1 MTSTRSRLLTPALS
15 LPLLLAAC
23 AGDDLGGSASEGDE
37 EQYTT
42 GFVEETSGTD
52 TDATD
57 TDTDTDA
64 TDTDEPAPDL
74 CEDVV
79 CDAGLVCDP
88 LTGSCVEAGSCE
100 PDRQVGDYLFC
111 YETTDDSFALVIRY
125 EGPGELDLDASELR
139 LNVTEIYPGSGW
151 NSSTQT
157 LSIAADALDP
167 NKYSFL
173 LRGKTTQGEDIR
185 PLFIPMWLGEGMRY
199 SDFRW
204 QDGIV
209 YQVFTDRFLNADP
222 SNDIDNSM
230 GSLAEV
236 DDFRSQWQGG
246 DFAGITAKI
255 EDGYFE
261 SMGINALWISS
272 PVLNSHNSQPS
283 VGMSDPRRFSS
294 YHSYHPIATGYTH
307 LEDYGYDTAIETAF
321 GTEAELHAL
330 VEAAHRRGIRVIPDF
345 VANHV
350 QIEAEMYSQH
360 PEWFFPH
367 SWCDGNW
374 DAGRINCWFT
384 PDMPDFDY
392 GANPAAV
399 DAVVDHALWL
409 IQEFNFDG
417 FRADAL
423 KHMDDVAVRA
433 IKTAVVEE
441 IETTVNDHSLSL
453 EPTIFYMVGE
463 SLGGWARYHVRED
476 MVQGQVDEA
485 YYEITRDALLT
496 FSRSVRDLAVF
507 ATPNDTAYLV
517 EQPTMGGAGGY
528 PGAVMGNFFGN
539 HDQWRALTEAGGV
552 GNPDAYK
559 RLRLA
564 QTFLMTSPLNV
575 PMLYQ
580 GDDIGTEGEQDP
592 DNRRMQKF
600 TELSPEEQASLDNVR
615 IAGLTREAHPA
626 LRRGLRQV
634 VVLEDW
640 FWVYRLTY
648 EALPGDSESDDEVYV
663 AINRDAD
670 KQWSPPP
677 GYTDVFG
684 NCQGGVVPS
693 LSSCI
698 FTLD

>member
-1 MTSTRSRLLTPALS
+1 MTWTRSRLLTPALA
-15 LPLLLAAC
+15 LPFALAAC
-23 AGDDLGGSASEGDE
+23 TGDDVGGSAETSGDE

-52 TDATD
+52 TEA
-57 TDTDTDA
+57 TDTDA
-64 TDTDEPAPDL
+64 TDTDDTGPDL
-74 CEDVV
+74 CEDVM
-79 CDAGLVCDP
+79 CEAGQVCDP
-88 LTGSCVEAGSCE
+88 LTGMCIEGGSCE
-100 PDRQVGDYLFC
+100 PDRQVGEFVFC
-111 YETTDDSFALVIRY
+111 YETTEDSLAVVIRY
-125 EGPGELDLDASELR
+125 EGPGQLDLEASELR
-139 LNVTEIYPGSGW
+139 LNANGIDGSSGW
-151 NSSTQT
+151 NSATQT
-157 LSIAADALDP
+157 LSLAAANLP
-167 NKYSFL
+167 PSKYSYL
-173 LRGKTTQGEDIR
+173 LRAKTTEGQDLR
-185 PLFIPMWLGEGMRY
+185 PLFIPMWVGEGMRY

-209 YQVFTDRFLNADP
+209 YQVFTDRFLNGDP
-222 SNDIDNSM
+222 SNDIDNSQ

-283 VGMSDPRRFSS
+283 VGMNDPRRFSS

-307 LEDYGYDTAIETAF
+307 LNDYGYDTAIETAF

-330 VEAAHRRGIRVIPDF
+330 VEAAHERGIRVIPDF

-350 QIEAEMYSQH
+350 QIEAEMYSLH

-399 DAVVDHALWL
+399 EAVVDHALWL

-433 IKTAVVEE
+433 IKSAVVEE
-441 IETTVNDHSLSL
+441 IETTVDDHSLSL

-485 YYEITRDALLT
+485 YYQVTRDALLT
-496 FSRSVRDLAVF
+496 FSQSIRDLAVF

-564 QTFLMTSPLNV
+564 QTFLMSSPLNV

-600 TELSPEEQASLDNVR
+600 DDLSPEEQASLDNVR

-648 EALPGDSESDDEVYV
+648 EALPGDSEGDDEVYV

-677 GYTDVFG
+677 GYADVLG
-684 NCQGGVVPS
+684 NCSGGVVPS